1 MKITNE
7 LKEKEAYAIDQLYK
21 SLPLH
26 LVSVMEKPLSKL
38 CIKHNITP
46 LSMGKVLYVLSTFG
60 LVETFGARG
69 RMSYR
74 RTQDREL
81 TTLEILQVV
90 DKVHLQPKLTDLT
103 ILRSQRGAGRT
114 KKGKIETPKIS
125 ESVELKEP
133 TIVSKPTEP
142 QCFKPKEVE
151 PTTLEIQGQF
161 GKRYFFITPHNTIGY
176 GRLETIQ
183 AIFDQDTMLGYRYE
197 LVNNEGSHIVEKLYT
212 SVIQASQEII

>member
-7 LKEKEAYAIDQLYK
+7 LKEKEAYAIDSLYK

-26 LVSVMEKPLSKL
+26 MVSVMEKPLSKL

-46 LSMGKVLYVLSTFG
+46 LSIGKVLYVLSTFG
-60 LVETFGARG
+60 LVETFGSRG

-74 RTQDREL
+74 RTQDRDL

-90 DKVHLQPKLTDLT
+90 DKIHLQPKLTDLT

-114 KKGKIETPKIS
+114 KKGKIETPKLS
-125 ESVELKEP
+125 EQVECKEP
-133 TIVSKPTEP
+133 LTKKDIEP
-142 QCFKPKEVE
+142 SCFKPKEE
-151 PTTLEIQGQF
+151 PSPLEIQGHF

-183 AIFDQDTMLGYRYE
+183 AIFDQDTLLGYRYE
-197 LVNNEGSHIVEKLYT
+197 LVNKEGSHIVEKLYN

>member
-7 LKEKEAYAIDQLYK
+7 LKEKEAYAIDSLYK

-26 LVSVMEKPLSKL
+26 RVSVMEKPLSKL

-46 LSMGKVLYVLSTFG
+46 LSIGKVLYVLSTFG
-60 LVETFGARG
+60 LVEIFGARG
-69 RMSYR
+69 RMEYR
-74 RTQDREL
+74 RTQDRDL

-90 DKVHLQPKLTDLT
+90 DKIHLQPKLTDLT

-114 KKGKIETPKIS
+114 KKGKIEISKIS
-125 ESVELKEP
+125 EPVEPKGLSTDNGIGP
-133 TIVSKPTEP
+133 S
-142 QCFKPKEVE
+142 CFKPKEE
-151 PTTLEIQGQF
+151 PLPLEIQGQF

-197 LVNNEGSHIVEKLYT
+197 LVNKEGSHIVEKLYT

>member
-7 LKEKEAYAIDQLYK
+7 LKEKEAYVIDSLYK

-26 LVSVMEKPLSKL
+26 MVSVMEKPLSKL

-46 LSMGKVLYVLSTFG
+46 LSIGKVLYVLSTFG
-60 LVETFGARG
+60 LVEILGARG
-69 RMSYR
+69 RMNYR
-74 RTQDREL
+74 RTQDRDL

-90 DKVHLQPKLTDLT
+90 DKIHLQPKLTDLT

-114 KKGKIETPKIS
+114 KRGKIETPKIS
-125 ESVELKEP
+125 EPVECKEP
-133 TIVSKPTEP
+133 PTVKKDIEP
-142 QCFKPKEVE
+142 SCFKPKEE
-151 PTTLEIQGQF
+151 SSPLEIQGQF
-161 GKRYFFITPHNTIGY
+161 GKKYFFITPHNTIGY

-183 AIFDQDTMLGYRYE
+183 AIFDQDTLLGYRYE
-197 LVNNEGSHIVEKLYT
+197 LVNKEGSHIVEKLYN

>member
-1 MKITNE
+1 MEITNE
-7 LKEKEAYAIDQLYK
+7 LKEKEAYAIDSLYK

-26 LVSVMEKPLSKL
+26 MVSVMEKPLSKL

-46 LSMGKVLYVLSTFG
+46 LSIGKVLYVLSTFG
-60 LVETFGARG
+60 LVEILGARG
-69 RMSYR
+69 RMNYR
-74 RTQDREL
+74 RTQDRDL

-90 DKVHLQPKLTDLT
+90 DKIHLQPKLTDLT

-125 ESVELKEP
+125 EPVECKEP
-133 TIVSKPTEP
+133 LPVKKDTEP
-142 QCFKPKEVE
+142 SCFKPKEDT
-151 PTTLEIQGQF
+151 PLEIQGQF

-183 AIFDQDTMLGYRYE
+183 AIFDQDTLLGYRYE
-197 LVNNEGSHIVEKLYT
+197 LVNKEGSHIVEKLYN

>member
-7 LKEKEAYAIDQLYK
+7 LKEKEAYAIDSLYK

-26 LVSVMEKPLSKL
+26 MVSVMEKPLSKL

-46 LSMGKVLYVLSTFG
+46 LSIGKVLYALSTFG
-60 LVETFGARG
+60 LVEILGARG
-69 RMSYR
+69 RMNYR
-74 RTQDREL
+74 RTQDRDL
-81 TTLEILQVV
+81 TPLEILQVV
-90 DKVHLQPKLTDLT
+90 DKIHLQPKLTDLT

-125 ESVELKEP
+125 EPVECKEP
-133 TIVSKPTEP
+133 S
-142 QCFKPKEVE
+142 CFKPKEE
-151 PTTLEIQGQF
+151 PSPLEIQGQF

-183 AIFDQDTMLGYRYE
+183 AIFDQDTLLGYRYE
-197 LVNNEGSHIVEKLYT
+197 LVNKEGSHIVEKLYN

>member
-7 LKEKEAYAIDQLYK
+7 LKEKEAYAIDSLYK

-26 LVSVMEKPLSKL
+26 LVSVMEKPLSKV

-46 LSMGKVLYVLSTFG
+46 LSIGKVLWVLSTFG
-60 LVETFGARG
+60 LVEIFGARG
-69 RMSYR
+69 RMEYR
-74 RTQDREL
+74 RTQDRDL

-90 DKVHLQPKLTDLT
+90 DKIHLQPKLTDIT

-114 KKGKIETPKIS
+114 KNGKIEIPKIY
-125 ESVELKEP
+125 EPVEPKGPSTEKGIELSCFKLKE
-133 TIVSKPTEP
+133 EP
-142 QCFKPKEVE
+142 SP
-151 PTTLEIQGQF
+151 LEIQGQF

-183 AIFDQDTMLGYRYE
+183 AIFDQDTLLGYRYE
-197 LVNNEGSHIVEKLYT
+197 LVNKEGSHIVEKLYN

>member
-1 MKITNE
+1 MKITNDI
-7 LKEKEAYAIDQLYK
+7 KEKEAYAIDSLYK

-26 LVSVMEKPLSKL
+26 MVSVMERPLSKL

-46 LSMGKVLYVLSTFG
+46 LSIGKVLYVLSTFG
-60 LVETFGARG
+60 LVEILGARG
-69 RMSYR
+69 RMNYR
-74 RTQDREL
+74 RTQDRDL

-90 DKVHLQPKLTDLT
+90 DKIHLQPKLTDLT

-125 ESVELKEP
+125 EPVECKEP
-133 TIVSKPTEP
+133 PTVKKDPEPSGFKPTDEP
-142 QCFKPKEVE
+142 SS
-151 PTTLEIQGQF
+151 LEIQGQF

-183 AIFDQDTMLGYRYE
+183 AIFDQDTLLGYRYE
-197 LVNNEGSHIVEKLYT
+197 LVNKEGSHIVEKLYN

>member
-1 MKITNE
+1 MKITDE
-7 LKEKEAYAIDQLYK
+7 LKEKEAYAIDSLYK

-26 LVSVMEKPLSKL
+26 KVSVMEKPLSKL

-46 LSMGKVLYVLSTFG
+46 LSIGKVLYVLSTFG
-60 LVETFGARG
+60 LVEIFGARG
-69 RMSYR
+69 SMNYR
-74 RTQDREL
+74 RTQDRAL

-90 DKVHLQPKLTDLT
+90 DKIHLQPKLTDLT

-125 ESVELKEP
+125 DSVEP
-133 TIVSKPTEP
+133 TIVN
-142 QCFKPKEVE
+142 KPKEVE
-151 PTTLEIQGQF
+151 PTTLEIQGHF
-161 GKRYFFITPHNTIGY
+161 GERYFFITPHNTIGY

-183 AIFDQDTMLGYRYE
+183 GIFDQDTLLGYRYE
-197 LVNNEGSHIVEKLYT
+197 LVNKEGSHIVEKLYT

>member
-7 LKEKEAYAIDQLYK
+7 LKEKEAYAIDSLYK

-26 LVSVMEKPLSKL
+26 RVSVMEKPLSKICL
-38 CIKHNITP
+38 KHNLTP
-46 LSMGKVLYVLSTFG
+46 LSIGKVLYVLSTFG
-60 LVETFGARG
+60 LVEIFGARG
-69 RMSYR
+69 RMEYR
-74 RTQDREL
+74 RTQDRDL

-90 DKVHLQPKLTDLT
+90 DKIHLQPKLTDLT

-114 KKGKIETPKIS
+114 KKGKIEIPKIS
-125 ESVELKEP
+125 EPVEPKG
-133 TIVSKPTEP
+133 PTEP
-142 QCFKPKEVE
+142 QCFKPKEE
-151 PTTLEIQGQF
+151 PLPLEIQGQF

>member
-7 LKEKEAYAIDQLYK
+7 LKEKEAYAIDSLYK

-26 LVSVMEKPLSKL
+26 LVSVTEKPLSKL

-46 LSMGKVLYVLSTFG
+46 LSIGKVLYVLSTFG

-74 RTQDREL
+74 RTQNRDL

-90 DKVHLQPKLTDLT
+90 DKIHLQPKLTDLT
-103 ILRSQRGAGRT
+103 ILRSQRGTGRT
-114 KKGKIETPKIS
+114 KKGKIEIPNIS
-125 ESVELKEP
+125 ESVKPKESI
-133 TIVSKPTEP
+133 TKKDLEP
-142 QCFKPKEVE
+142 SCFKPKEE
-151 PTTLEIQGQF
+151 SSPLEIQGQF

-183 AIFDQDTMLGYRYE
+183 AIFDQDTPLGYRYE
-197 LVNNEGSHIVEKLYT
+197 LVNKEGSHIVEKLYN

>member
-7 LKEKEAYAIDQLYK
+7 LKEKEAYAIDSLYK

-26 LVSVMEKPLSKL
+26 MVSVMEKPLSKL

-60 LVETFGARG
+60 LVEILGARG
-69 RMSYR
+69 RMNYR
-74 RTQDREL
+74 RTQDRDL

-90 DKVHLQPKLTDLT
+90 DKIHLQPKLTDLT

-114 KKGKIETPKIS
+114 KKGKIETPKTS
-125 ESVELKEP
+125 EPVECKEP
-133 TIVSKPTEP
+133 PTVKKDTEP
-142 QCFKPKEVE
+142 SCFKPKED
-151 PTTLEIQGQF
+151 TSLEIQGQF

-183 AIFDQDTMLGYRYE
+183 AIFDQDTLLGYRYE
-197 LVNNEGSHIVEKLYT
+197 LVNKEGSHIVEKLYN

>member
-7 LKEKEAYAIDQLYK
+7 LKEKEAYAIDSLYK

-26 LVSVMEKPLSKL
+26 MVSVMEKPLSKL

-46 LSMGKVLYVLSTFG
+46 LSIGKVLYALSTFG
-60 LVETFGARG
+60 LVEILGARG
-69 RMSYR
+69 RMNYR
-74 RTQDREL
+74 RTQDRDL

-90 DKVHLQPKLTDLT
+90 DKIHLLPKLTDLT

-114 KKGKIETPKIS
+114 KNGKIETPKIS
-125 ESVELKEP
+125 EPVECKEP
-133 TIVSKPTEP
+133 PTVKKDTEP
-142 QCFKPKEVE
+142 SCFKPKEE
-151 PTTLEIQGQF
+151 SDLLEIQGQF
-161 GKRYFFITPHNTIGY
+161 GKRYFFITPNNTIGY

-183 AIFDQDTMLGYRYE
+183 AIFDQDTILGYRYE
-197 LVNNEGSHIVEKLYT
+197 LVNKEGSHIVEKLYT

>member
-1 MKITNE
+1 MKITNDI
-7 LKEKEAYAIDQLYK
+7 KEKEAYAIDSLYK

-26 LVSVMEKPLSKL
+26 MTSVMERPLSKL
-38 CIKHNITP
+38 CIKYNITP
-46 LSMGKVLYVLSTFG
+46 LSIGKVLYVLSTFG
-60 LVETFGARG
+60 LVEIIGARG
-69 RMSYR
+69 RMNYR
-74 RTQDREL
+74 RTQDRDL

-90 DKVHLQPKLTDLT
+90 DKIHLQPKLTDLT

-125 ESVELKEP
+125 EPVECKAPPTVKKDPEP
-133 TIVSKPTEP
+133 SG
-142 QCFKPKEVE
+142 FKPKEE
-151 PTTLEIQGQF
+151 SSPLEIQGQF

-183 AIFDQDTMLGYRYE
+183 AIFDQDTLLGYRYE
-197 LVNNEGSHIVEKLYT
+197 LVNKEGSHIVEKLYN

>member
-7 LKEKEAYAIDQLYK
+7 LKEKEAYAIDSLYK

-26 LVSVMEKPLSKL
+26 TVSVMEKPLSKI

-46 LSMGKVLYVLSTFG
+46 LSIGKVLYVLSTFG

-74 RTQDREL
+74 RTQDRDL

-90 DKVHLQPKLTDLT
+90 DKIHLQPKLTDLT

-114 KKGKIETPKIS
+114 KKGKIEISKIS
-125 ESVELKEP
+125 EPVEPKGPSTDKDIEP
-133 TIVSKPTEP
+133 S
-142 QCFKPKEVE
+142 CFKPKEE
-151 PTTLEIQGQF
+151 PLPLEIQGQF
-161 GKRYFFITPHNTIGY
+161 GKRYLFITPHNTIGY

-183 AIFDQDTMLGYRYE
+183 AIFDQDTMLCYRYE
-197 LVNNEGSHIVEKLYT
+197 LVNKEGSHIVEKLYT